1 MTTVKISALP
11 AITSANATDADLV
24 PLVSSFSGIAT
35 TYKITVAN
43 LRAQLNDAA
52 QTFSGAVTVQAG
64 LTVSGTTALQ
74 ALTATTGVFSSS
86 IALGGVLDARTI
98 VGRFTILGGTTGIT
112 IANNANTLANLD
124 ITDAGAATFRS
135 TLTVSAG
142 GLTVTAG
149 GITVTA
155 GGITVN
161 SGTTA
166 VQSITATSINAVGT
180 GTFGT
185 GLTVSAGGLTVT
197 AGGLT
202 VSAGTL
208 TVSAG
213 GISITGGGTFNGSF
227 TFNNDVTI
235 GASGLLSTGPVRRL
249 SGVTA
254 SVADTASAQVL
265 AAASVSDGVYLV
277 NVFKTGTAGAHV
289 TGTVTIS
296 SGVTSTST
304 LVTLGGVTLATSG
317 VNVDLTNNTGSAGT
331 FTWAYLKVI

>member
-64 LTVSGTTALQ
+64 LTVSGTSALQ
-74 ALTATTGVFSSS
+74 AVTATTCVVS
-86 IALGGVLDARTI
+86 
-98 VGRFTILGGTTGIT
+98 
-112 IANNANTLANLD
+112 
-124 ITDAGAATFRS
+124 S
-135 TLTVSAG
+135 TLTVTPNLGVAFSGGNDVGIWVGAASTLYLGDYAAPSKGLRINFATGAITTTHGLTVTAG

-149 GITVTA
+149 GAAITGNSTVT
-155 GGITVN
+155 
-161 SGTTA
+161 GTLG
-166 VQSITATSINAVGT
+166 VSS
-180 GTFGT
+180 
-185 GLTVSAGGLTVT
+185 GLTVTAGGLTVT

-202 VSAGTL
+202 VTAGTL

-235 GASGLLSTGPVRRL
+235 GASGLLSNGPVRRL